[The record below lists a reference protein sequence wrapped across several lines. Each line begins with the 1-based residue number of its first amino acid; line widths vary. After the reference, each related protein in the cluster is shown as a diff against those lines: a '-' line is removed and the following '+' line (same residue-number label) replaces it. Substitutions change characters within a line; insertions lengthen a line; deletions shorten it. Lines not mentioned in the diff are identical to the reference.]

1 MMLQTYNIFFIFS
14 IIFPT
19 FALSGRIKQQEGTKM
34 KQIIIADNQ
43 DITRAGL
50 LHVLSRMGEV
60 SCQVAAGKSELMYRL
75 KACPEAVVI
84 LDYTLFDFSG
94 AADLLVLGQR
104 YPLAHLV
111 LWSEELSV
119 GFIRSVVSASGLV
132 SVLMKDAKLPEIEQC
147 LDYVLHGRRF
157 LCQHA
162 AGLLLTPA
170 ETPDRETVKLTKTE
184 TEILKEIALGMTT
197 REIAEKRFSS
207 FHTVNT
213 HRKNIFRK
221 LGVNSVHEAM
231 RYAMRSGL
239 VDAADYCI

>member
-60 SCQVAAGKSELMYRL
+60 SCQVAAGKSELMHRL

-162 AGLLLTPA
+162 AGLLLN
-170 ETPDRETVKLTKTE
+170 
-184 TEILKEIALGMTT
+184 G
-197 REIAEKRFSS
+197 
-207 FHTVNT
+207 
-213 HRKNIFRK
+213 
-221 LGVNSVHEAM
+221 GG
-231 RYAMRSGL
+231 RSGL
-239 VDAADYCI
+239 PLVLLQAGKRVVSPFSQKDFPCDGRTLTAAPRWRGACVLSL